1 MDYVILGKS
10 NLLVSRTAFG
20 AMTLDRVDS
29 QESVNA
35 LVKQAYDDGVN
46 FFDTSVST
54 LESERRLGEAIQ
66 SLGIRSD
73 VVLATKTA
81 ARSSDEIDED
91 INRSLC
97 NLKVDYIDLYQL
109 ENSHKLPLLDGPD
122 RIMEK
127 LLNLKESGL
136 IRHFGI
142 VTENLDVALSML
154 SSDVQWETVQFPFN
168 MLCPVE
174 IENVVKDFYNKNI
187 GFIAMRPLCGGI
199 VTNIP
204 LALGYLRQFDSAVP
218 VWGVENSEQL
228 QQILY
233 FTQNP
238 PNIDEKFM
246 QEVEEQRDF
255 FN

>member
-1 MDYVILGKS
+1 VDYVILGKS
-10 NLLVSRTAFG
+10 NLLVSRSAFG
-20 AMTLDRVDS
+20 AMALDRVDS

-35 LVKQAYDDGVN
+35 LVKQAYDEGVN

-54 LESERRLGEAIQ
+54 FESERRLGEAIDA
-66 SLGIRSD
+66 LGIRQD
-73 VVLATKTA
+73 VVIATKTA
-81 ARSSDEIDED
+81 ARSSDQIDED

-109 ENSHKLPLLDGPD
+109 EDVQSLPLLDGAD

-127 LLNLKESGL
+127 LLNLKDAGV

-142 VTENLDVALSML
+142 VTDNTDTASGML
-154 SSDVQWETVQFPFN
+154 ASEVQWETVQFPFN

-174 IENVVKDFYNKNI
+174 IESLVREFAKKNI

-199 VTNIP
+199 VNNIP

-246 QEVEEQRDF
+246 AEVEEQRAF

>member
-1 MDYVILGKS
+1 M
-10 NLLVSRTAFG
+10 A
-20 AMTLDRVDS
+20 LDCLDS

-54 LESERRLGEAIQ
+54 QESERRLGEAICA
-66 SLGIRSD
+66 LGIRED
-73 VVLATKTA
+73 VVIATKTS
-81 ARSSDEIDED
+81 ARSSDQIDED

-109 ENSHKLPLLDGPD
+109 ENVQNLPLADGAD

-127 LLNLKESGL
+127 LLNLKDSGL
-136 IRHFGI
+136 IKHFGI
-142 VTENLDVALSML
+142 VTDNTEIAQEVMDSEI
-154 SSDVQWETVQFPFN
+154 QWETVQYPFN

-174 IENVVKDFYNKNI
+174 IENLVKEFAKKNI

-238 PNIDEKFM
+238 PIIDEKFM
-246 QEVEEQRDF
+246 AEVEEQRAF

>member
-1 MDYVILGKS
+1 
-10 NLLVSRTAFG
+10 
-20 AMTLDRVDS
+20 MTLASVDS
-29 QESVNA
+29 QETATA

-46 FFDTSVST
+46 FFDTSVFSQ
-54 LESERRLGEAIQ
+54 ESERRLGEAIS

-73 VVLATKTA
+73 VMIATKTA
-81 ARSSDEIDED
+81 SLNTDRIDED
-91 INRSLC
+91 INSSLC

-109 ENSHKLPLLDGPD
+109 EVNQKLPQLDGND
-122 RIMEK
+122 RVVEK
-127 LLNLKESGL
+127 LLNLKSSGL

-142 VTENLDVALSML
+142 STESLELALNMMT
-154 SSDVQWETVQFPFN
+154 SDVPWETLQFPFN

-174 IENVVKDFYNKNI
+174 IEKLAKEIGTCDI

-199 VTNIP
+199 VSNIP
-204 LALGYLRQFDSAVP
+204 LALGYLRQFENVVP

-238 PNIDEKFM
+238 PNIDEKFLA
-246 QEVEEQRDF
+246 EVKEHRDF